1 MSFGSVSEQGTHS
14 KFIALHF
21 RGYACCKDPCL
32 VSKEAL
38 IKTRV
43 YHCFTLCNWPSS
55 LVVSISFLIGFK
67 VSFRVSGRVSRL
79 KIARVLPLFWPSG
92 STFQDVGCKKPFIH
106 LCDFAKRCLLRF
118 RLNTGIASVQ
128 ASVARKK
135 SGGLA
140 SCWVSAESPGPDLS
154 VGGWLPYFV
163 WKPVGVGREDF
174 VTLIRVLCQKAVQSQ
189 RINFFPVA

>member
-118 RLNTGIASVQ
+118 RLNTGIASV
-128 ASVARKK
+128 ARKNQ
-135 SGGLA
+135 GAWRLA
-140 SCWVSAESPGPDLS
+140 GCQQRAQAQTYPWVDG
-154 VGGWLPYFV
+154 F
-163 WKPVGVGREDF
+163 
-174 VTLIRVLCQKAVQSQ
+174 LILCENQWG
-189 RINFFPVA
+189 